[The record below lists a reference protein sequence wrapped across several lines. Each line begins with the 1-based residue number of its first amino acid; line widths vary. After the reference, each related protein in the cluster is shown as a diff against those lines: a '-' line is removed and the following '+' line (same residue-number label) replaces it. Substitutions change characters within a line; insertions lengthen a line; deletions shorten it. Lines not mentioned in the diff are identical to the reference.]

1 LSEETESE
9 AGSPTQRLPF
19 IVRIVRDERQL
30 LEAVRIR
37 QAAYERHV
45 PVLAAD
51 LRDPEPD
58 DREEGTAVLLAESRL
73 DGQALGSLRIQ
84 TNRRSPIPIERS
96 VALPIS
102 LSGRRLAEGV
112 RLGVCQGSMGR
123 VVKTMLFKAF
133 YQYCRYAGVEWMVI
147 GARAPLDRQYES
159 LLFADVF
166 PGVGFVPLAHA
177 GNLPH
182 RILSFEM
189 RTAVA
194 RWREAGHPL
203 YRLFCHIR
211 HPDIL
216 VRDEQTRIRTRRP
229 RDPVVPVHERRAF
242 RLAVVRRD
250 TPGMDK

>member
-1 LSEETESE
+1 MSEETQSE

-19 IVRIVRDERQL
+19 TVRIVRDERQL

-51 LRDPEPD
+51 LRDPEAE

-102 LSGRRLAEGV
+102 LSRRRLAEGV

-133 YQYCRYAGVEWMVI
+133 YEYCRYAGVEWIVI
-147 GARAPLDRQYES
+147 SARAPLVRQYES
-159 LLFADVF
+159 LLFTDVF
-166 PGVGFVPLAHA
+166 PGGGFVPLRHV

-182 RILSFEM
+182 RILAFEM

-194 RWREAGHPL
+194 RWCEARHPL
-203 YRLFCHIR
+203 YRLFCHTR

-216 VRDEQTRIRTRRP
+216 VRDEQPRIRTRRP
-229 RDPVVPVHERRAF
+229 RDPVVPVHERRAL
-242 RLAVVRRD
+242 RVVVRRD